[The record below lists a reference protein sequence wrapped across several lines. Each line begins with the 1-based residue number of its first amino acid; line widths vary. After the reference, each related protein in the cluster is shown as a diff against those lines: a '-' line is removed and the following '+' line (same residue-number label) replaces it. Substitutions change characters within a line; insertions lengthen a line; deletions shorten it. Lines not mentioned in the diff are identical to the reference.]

1 MAEKKTDSKKEK
13 DMRSTYAY
21 LIEKK
26 RDGGEFTSDE
36 IRTIVDAIINEQ
48 MPLAQQAALLMAI
61 YFKSMSANEMSALS
75 EEMMFSGDT
84 VELNSITDPKMS
96 KVSTGGVG
104 DKTTIALAALSA
116 ACGVVVP
123 TMVSK
128 DEDFIITSVDK
139 MKAIP
144 GFKANLSVKDY
155 ETVLRRVGCAVVE
168 QSKHIA
174 PIDDMLS
181 DLRQQTATVS
191 SLPLITSSI
200 LSKKFAEGC
209 EGLVVDVKWGNGSYI
224 RDLEQAKQ
232 LARTITRVARGMS
245 RRCVALVT
253 DANQPLG
260 NTVGTGLELLEI
272 VELLKGEG
280 PEDLK
285 ELLLKLGME
294 MVRLAGVAGS
304 TLSAKQSVE
313 RALKDGSALK
323 KFRDMVVAQGGKP
336 DWIDN
341 PEKFPK
347 AKYTK
352 KLPAAKR
359 GYVHMINAGMIARGV
374 QELARRKDGSYDP
387 AVGLVNLKKV
397 GTQVKQGEPLVEILY
412 NDESN
417 LDKAME
423 YFRSAYRLAPKRPN
437 DINLIVERVA

>member
-1 MAEKKTDSKKEK
+1 MADKKTDSRK

-26 RDGGEFTSDE
+26 RDGGEFTRDE
-36 IRTIVDAIINEQ
+36 IRTIVDAIIDGE
-48 MPLAQQAALLMAI
+48 MPESQQAALLMSI
-61 YFKSMSANEMSALS
+61 YFKNMSANEMSALS

-84 VELNSITDPKMS
+84 VELDRITDPKMS

-104 DKTTIALAALSA
+104 DKTTIALAALSS

-144 GFKANLSVKDY
+144 GFKADLAPKDY
-155 ETVLRRVGCAVVE
+155 ERVLQKVGCAVVE
-168 QSKHIA
+168 QSPKIA
-174 PIDDMLS
+174 PIDDMLYE
-181 DLRQQTATVS
+181 LRQHTATVS

-209 EGLVVDVKWGNGSYI
+209 EGLVVDVKWGNGSYM

-232 LARTITRVARGMS
+232 LARTVTRVARGMS

-260 NTVGTGLELLEI
+260 NSVGTGLEILEV

-280 PEDLK
+280 PEDMK
-285 ELLLKLGME
+285 ELVFKLGME

-304 TLSAKQSVE
+304 TLSAKQTIE
-313 RALKDGSALK
+313 RVLKNGDALK
-323 KFRDMVVAQGGKP
+323 KFREMVVAQGGKP

-347 AKYTK
+347 AKYVK

-359 GYVHMINAGMIARGV
+359 GYVHLINAGLIARGV
-374 QELARRKDGSYDP
+374 QVLAQKKDGSYDP
-387 AVGLVNLKKV
+387 AVGAFDIKKV
-397 GTQVKQGEPLVEILY
+397 GTQVKQGEPLIQIAY
-412 NDESN
+412 NDES
-417 LDKAME
+417 KMEQAME
-423 YFRSAYRLAPKRPN
+423 YFRNAYRLAPKRPN
-437 DINLIVERVA
+437 PIGLIVERVA